1 MLSAL
6 MGSFLGIIALVVVG
20 FIGLV
25 VAYNLIRFLFV
36 FLVDIGNLV
45 WAFLLV
51 GAISV
56 FLIMVL

>member
-36 FLVDIGNLV
+36 FLVDIDNLV